1 MKMLLN
7 SLIEETNG
15 FEVYVRELETN
26 ITSAENFTSEL
37 SDLLEGVTENLT
49 LAQKQLM
56 TSDTILR
63 VEIWMQLETA
73 MRFNRQLTRNVS
85 VECTIIVPSQL

>member
-1 MKMLLN
+1 MLLN